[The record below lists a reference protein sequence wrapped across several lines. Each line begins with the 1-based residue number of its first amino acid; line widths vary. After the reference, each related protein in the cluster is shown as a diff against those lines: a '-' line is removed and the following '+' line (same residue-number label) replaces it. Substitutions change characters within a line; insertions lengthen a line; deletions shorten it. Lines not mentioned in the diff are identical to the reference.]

1 MTATESHSN
10 TAKSC
15 APRHL
20 PQGALRQPDGAVE
33 WRIWAPLSQA
43 VQLVTFTDGSRAE
56 QAMIAEGD
64 GYYTLRNSE
73 VTPGMRYAY
82 QLGPDRQF
90 PDPASRWQPEGVH
103 QPSALY
109 FPSDFVWTDGNWQGI
124 SRGELVIYELH
135 VGTFTP
141 EGTFEAII
149 PRLAELKDLGITA
162 IELMPLAQFAG
173 TRNWGYDGVYPYATQ
188 HSYGGPHGLQQL
200 VNAAHHA
207 GLAVLLDVVYNHLG
221 PEGNY
226 LAQFGPYFTDNYKTP
241 WGQAINFD
249 GPDSDAV
256 RQYFIDNACMWVR
269 DFHMD
274 GLRLDAVH
282 AIYDFSARHILEEL
296 QTAVQQVAKVQE
308 RTVHVIAETHQND
321 VRLIDSA
328 DRHGFG
334 LDGIWSDDF
343 HHCVRTLLTGNLEG
357 YYQDFGRPEQL
368 AKAYEQV
375 FVFDGNYSPF
385 RRRVHGNRVED
396 RDRTQFVV
404 CVHNHDQIGNRALG
418 DRSASYLTP
427 SAQRLACG
435 LLMLSPCVPM
445 LFMGEE
451 YAESRPFPFFCSFG
465 DADLIEAVRRG
476 RRAEFAAL
484 KFQWGEDIP
493 DPQDPATF
501 ESAKLSWQW
510 PAGSLSAQVRHL
522 YRDLLLARRTW
533 PALVDRQHTQAR
545 IVETTRAQSEDNP
558 PAVLVVERGGGLAK
572 LVAVANLSTT
582 PQPLPNLGQPTLTLL
597 LSTEAQAYGG
607 SRDLLQA
614 VDTLLPQELL
624 LFGNRE
630 WRQ

>member
-1 MTATESHSN
+1 
-10 TAKSC
+10 
-15 APRHL
+15 
-20 PQGALRQPDGAVE
+20 
-33 WRIWAPLSQA
+33 
-43 VQLVTFTDGSRAE
+43 VQLVTFVDGSRAE
-56 QAMIAEGD
+56 QAMVAEGD
-64 GYYTLRNSE
+64 GYHTFRTSHVE
-73 VTPGMRYAY
+73 PGLRYAY
-82 QLGPDRQF
+82 QLGKDRQF
-90 PDPASRWQPEGVH
+90 PDPASHWQPDGVH
-103 QPSALY
+103 QPSALF
-109 FPSDFVWTDGNWQGI
+109 FPGDFAWNDANWQGV
-124 SRGELVIYELH
+124 SRSDLVVYELH

-141 EGTFEAII
+141 EGTFDAII
-149 PRLAELKDLGITA
+149 PRLAELKDLGVTA
-162 IELMPLAQFAG
+162 IELMPVAQFAG
-173 TRNWGYDGVYPYATQ
+173 TRNWGYDGVYPYAAQ

-200 VNAAHHA
+200 VNAAHNT
-207 GLAVLLDVVYNHLG
+207 GMAVLLDVVYNHLG

-226 LAQFGPYFTDNYKTP
+226 LAQFGPYFTDHYKTP

-269 DFHMD
+269 DFHID

-321 VRLIDSA
+321 VRLIDTV
-328 DRHGFG
+328 DRHGLG

-357 YYQDFGRPEQL
+357 YYQDYGRPEQL

-375 FVFDGNYSPF
+375 FVYDGNYSPF
-385 RRRVHGNRVED
+385 RRRVHGNRVGD

-501 ESAKLSWQW
+501 ESAKLTWQW
-510 PAGSLSAQVRHL
+510 PVDSLSAHVRH
-522 YRDLLLARRTW
+522 LLLARRTW
-533 PALVDRQHTQAR
+533 PALVDRQHTHAR
-545 IVETTRAQSEDNP
+545 VIETSRNKADDNP
-558 PAVLVVERGGGLAK
+558 PALLVVERGSGLAK

-582 PQPLPNLGQPTLTLL
+582 PQSLPTVGQQSLTLL

-614 VDTLLPQELL
+614 VDEILPQELL

>member
-1 MTATESHSN
+1 
-10 TAKSC
+10 
-15 APRHL
+15 
-20 PQGALRQPDGAVE
+20 
-33 WRIWAPLSQA
+33 
-43 VQLVTFTDGSRAE
+43 
-56 QAMIAEGD
+56 
-64 GYYTLRNSE
+64 
-73 VTPGMRYAY
+73 
-82 QLGPDRQF
+82 
-90 PDPASRWQPEGVH
+90 
-103 QPSALY
+103 
-109 FPSDFVWTDGNWQGI
+109 
-124 SRGELVIYELH
+124 

-141 EGTFEAII
+141 EGTFAAII
-149 PRLAELKDLGITA
+149 PRLTELKDLGVTA
-162 IELMPLAQFAG
+162 IELMPVAQFAG
-173 TRNWGYDGVYPYATQ
+173 TRNWGYDGVYPYAAQ

-200 VNAAHHA
+200 VNAAHNA
-207 GLAVLLDVVYNHLG
+207 GMAVLLDVVYNHLG

-226 LAQFGPYFTDNYKTP
+226 LAQFGPYFTDHYKTP
-241 WGQAINFD
+241 WGQAVNFD

-269 DFHMD
+269 DFHID

-296 QTAVQQVAKVQE
+296 QTAVRQVAKVQE

-321 VRLIDSA
+321 VRLIDPV
-328 DRHGFG
+328 DQHGFG

-357 YYQDFGRPEQL
+357 YYQDYGQPEQL

-375 FVFDGNYSPF
+375 FVYDGNYSPF
-385 RRRVHGNRVED
+385 RRRIHGNRVEN

-484 KFQWGEDIP
+484 KFQWGDDIP
-493 DPQDPATF
+493 DPQEFATF
-501 ESAKLSWQW
+501 ESAKLTWQW
-510 PAGSLSAQVRHL
+510 PVGSLSAQVRQL

-545 IVETTRAQSEDNP
+545 IVETSHDKTDDNP
-558 PAVLVVERGGGLAK
+558 PAILVVERGSGLAK

-582 PQPLPNLGQPTLTLL
+582 PQPLPIVGQHNLALL
-597 LSTEAQAYGG
+597 LSTEAPAYGG
-607 SRDLLQA
+607 LRDPTQP
-614 VDTLLPQELL
+614 VDELLPQELL
-624 LFGNRE
+624 LFGNQE
-630 WRQ
+630 WRL